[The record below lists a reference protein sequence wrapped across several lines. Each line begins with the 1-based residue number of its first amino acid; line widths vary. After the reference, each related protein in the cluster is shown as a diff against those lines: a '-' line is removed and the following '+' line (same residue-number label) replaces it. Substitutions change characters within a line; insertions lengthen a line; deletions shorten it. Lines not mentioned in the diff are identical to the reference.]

1 MVLPRIVSLFSG
13 AGGLDLGFHQEGYE
27 IAFAVDRME
36 AAIQTHKRNFPK
48 TVSVVADITT
58 RKETSGRLSILDDIA
73 KVLKDGEEIGII
85 GGPPCQGFS
94 RANPKSR
101 SDDPR
106 NEMPTYYLEVVEAL
120 QARYEVQFVLFENVM
135 GIRDAKHSVTFRG
148 ILSRFSELGLTAS
161 VAEHLALDYG
171 VPQTRNRVIISG
183 FGSKEACEAFTPKPV
198 SREGIDLSVRGAI
211 GHLPQ
216 PIFFSRGLSANDI
229 PTHPNH
235 WTMTPRSK
243 RFGDGSDGPAP
254 TRSFRRLS
262 WDKPSPT
269 VAYGHREI
277 HVHPNGTRR
286 LSIYEAMLL
295 QGFPE
300 TFVLE
305 GTLSQQVEQ
314 VSNAVPPPMAR
325 SLAAAARIALG
336 TVSDKCRQS
345 TVSVSRVAL
354 PSDDTSLRAEGQRAE
369 ENDE

>member
-1 MVLPRIVSLFSG
+1 MILPRIVSLFSG
-13 AGGLDLGFHQEGYE
+13 AGGLDLGFLQEGYE

-36 AAIQTHKRNFPK
+36 AAIQTHRRNFPR

-58 RKETSGRLSILDDIA
+58 RNEASGRLAILDDIA
-73 KVLKDGEEIGII
+73 EVLKDGEEIGII

-94 RANPKSR
+94 RANPSSR
-101 SDDPR
+101 ADDPR
-106 NEMPTYYLEVVEAL
+106 NQMPTFYLEVVEEL
-120 QARYEVQFVLFENVM
+120 QARYDVQFVLFENVM
-135 GIRDAKHSVTFRG
+135 GIRDAKHAVAFRG
-148 ILSRFSELGLTAS
+148 ILSRFKELQLTAS
-161 VAEHLALDYG
+161 VAEHSALDYG

-183 FGSKEACEAFTPKPV
+183 FKNAAVSEAFRPKRI
-198 SREGIDLSVRGAI
+198 SREEVDLSVRGAI

-216 PIFFSRGLSANDI
+216 PMFFSRGLSGEDI

-243 RFGDGSDGPAP
+243 RFGGAADGPAP

-277 HVHPNGTRR
+277 HVHPDGTRR

-300 TFVLE
+300 TFVLV

-325 SLAAAARIALG
+325 SLAAAVRIALHSARNNDQQPMLTVCASSSSSVG
-336 TVSDKCRQS
+336 T
-345 TVSVSRVAL
+345 
-354 PSDDTSLRAEGQRAE
+354 PSLRGTLSGVGR
-369 ENDE
+369 

>member
-13 AGGLDLGFHQEGYE
+13 AGGLDLGFHLEGYE
-27 IAFAVDRME
+27 IAFAVDRM
-36 AAIQTHKRNFPK
+36 AAAVQTHKRNFPA
-48 TVSVVADITT
+48 TMSVAADITI
-58 RKETSGRLSILDDIA
+58 RNEASGSLAVLDEIA
-73 KVLKDGEEIGII
+73 KALKDGEAIGII

-94 RANPKSR
+94 RANSNSR
-101 SDDPR
+101 ADDPR
-106 NEMPTYYLEVVEAL
+106 NQMPTFYLEIVEAL
-120 QARYEVQFVLFENVM
+120 QTRYDVQFVLFENVM

-148 ILSRFSELGLTAS
+148 ILARLKELELTAS
-161 VAEHLALDYG
+161 VADHSALDYG

-183 FGSKEACEAFTPKPV
+183 FKHEAAASSFKPKTI
-198 SREGIDLSVRGAI
+198 SREEVDLTVRGAI

-216 PIFFSRGLSANDI
+216 PVFFSRSLSADDI

-243 RFGDGSDGPAP
+243 RFNGETAGPAP

-277 HVHPNGTRR
+277 HIHPDGARR

-295 QGFPE
+295 QGFPRS
-300 TFVLE
+300 FVLE

-314 VSNAVPPPMAR
+314 VSNAVPPPVAR
-325 SLAAAARIALG
+325 SLAAATSTALTTSASAAQ
-336 TVSDKCRQS
+336 TV
-345 TVSVSRVAL
+345 A
-354 PSDDTSLRAEGQRAE
+354 A
-369 ENDE
+369 

>member
-27 IAFAVDRME
+27 IVFAVDRME
-36 AAIQTHKRNFPK
+36 AAIRTHRRNFPK

-58 RKETSGRLSILDDIA
+58 RNETSGSLTILDNIA

-94 RANPKSR
+94 RANPSSR
-101 SDDPR
+101 TDDPR
-106 NEMPTYYLEVVEAL
+106 NEMPTFYLEIVEAL
-120 QARYEVQFVLFENVM
+120 QTRYDVQFVLFENVM

-148 ILSRFSELGLTAS
+148 ILSRFNELKLVSS
-161 VAEHLALDYG
+161 VAEHSALDYG

-183 FGSKEACEAFTPKPV
+183 FKNKEASEAFKPKSV
-198 SREGIDLSVRGAI
+198 SREGVDLSVRGAI

-216 PIFFSRGLSANDI
+216 PMFFSRGLSAEEI

-243 RFGDGSDGPAP
+243 RFGGDADGSKP

-277 HVHPNGTRR
+277 HVHPDGTRR

-295 QGFPE
+295 QGFPK

-314 VSNAVPPPMAR
+314 VSNAVPPPLAR
-325 SLAAAARIALG
+325 SLAATVRIALCS
-336 TVSDKCRQS
+336 VSDSNQQPTWSAGPSSSPSIDTPSRRGVLSGGRQ
-345 TVSVSRVAL
+345 
-354 PSDDTSLRAEGQRAE
+354 
-369 ENDE
+369 

>member
-27 IAFAVDRME
+27 IAFAVDRMA
-36 AAIQTHKRNFPK
+36 AAIQTHKRNFP
-48 TVSVVADITT
+48 TTMSVAADITA
-58 RKETSGRLSILDDIA
+58 RSEPSGKLVVLDEIA
-73 KVLKDGEEIGII
+73 KALKDGEAIGII

-94 RANPKSR
+94 RANPNSR
-101 SDDPR
+101 ADDPR
-106 NEMPTYYLEVVEAL
+106 NQMPAFYLEIVEAL
-120 QARYEVQFVLFENVM
+120 QARYDVQFVLFENVM

-148 ILSRFSELGLTAS
+148 ILARFKELKLTVG
-161 VAEHLALDYG
+161 VAQHSALDYG

-183 FGSKEACEAFTPKPV
+183 FKSEVAAKAFKPKTIPRAEV
-198 SREGIDLSVRGAI
+198 DLTVRGAI
-211 GHLPQ
+211 GFLPQ
-216 PIFFSRGLSANDI
+216 PAFFSRSLSVDEI
-229 PTHPNH
+229 RPHPNH

-243 RFGDGSDGPAP
+243 RFKGETDGPPP

-277 HVHPNGTRR
+277 HVHPDGTRR

-314 VSNAVPPPMAR
+314 VSNAVPPPVAS
-325 SLAAAARIALG
+325 SLAAA
-336 TVSDKCRQS
+336 TC
-345 TVSVSRVAL
+345 VAL
-354 PSDDTSLRAEGQRAE
+354 TAVSSIDQ
-369 ENDE
+369 ENAA

>member
-36 AAIQTHKRNFPK
+36 AAIQTHKRNFP
-48 TVSVVADITT
+48 TTMSVAADITA
-58 RKETSGRLSILDDIA
+58 RSEPSGRLVVLDEIA
-73 KVLKDGEEIGII
+73 KALKDGEAIGII

-94 RANPKSR
+94 RANPNSR
-101 SDDPR
+101 ADDPR
-106 NEMPTYYLEVVEAL
+106 NQMPTFYLEIVEAL
-120 QARYEVQFVLFENVM
+120 QARYDVQFVLFENVM

-148 ILSRFSELGLTAS
+148 VLARFKELKLTAG
-161 VAEHLALDYG
+161 VADHSALDYG

-183 FGSKEACEAFTPKPV
+183 FKSEAAARAFKPKTIP
-198 SREGIDLSVRGAI
+198 REEVDLTVRGAI
-211 GHLPQ
+211 GFLPQ
-216 PIFFSRGLSANDI
+216 PAFFSRNLSADEI
-229 PTHPNH
+229 RPHPNH

-243 RFGDGSDGPAP
+243 RFKGETDGPAP

-277 HVHPNGTRR
+277 HVHPDGTRR

-314 VSNAVPPPMAR
+314 VSNAVPPPVAS
-325 SLAAAARIALG
+325 SLAAA
-336 TVSDKCRQS
+336 TC
-345 TVSVSRVAL
+345 VAL
-354 PSDDTSLRAEGQRAE
+354 TAASSIGE
-369 ENDE
+369 EAAA

>member
-36 AAIQTHKRNFPK
+36 AAIQTHKRNFPT

-58 RKETSGRLSILDDIA
+58 RNEASGSLAILDDIA

-94 RANPKSR
+94 RANPNSR
-101 SDDPR
+101 ADDPR
-106 NEMPTYYLEVVEAL
+106 NEMPTFYLEVVGDL
-120 QARYEVQFVLFENVM
+120 QARYDIQFVLFENVM
-135 GIRDAKHSVTFRG
+135 GIRDAKHYVTFRG
-148 ILSRFSELGLTAS
+148 ILSRFKELKLTAG
-161 VAEHLALDYG
+161 VAEHSALDYG

-183 FGSKEACEAFTPKPV
+183 FKSEAAAGAFTPRSI
-198 SREGIDLSVRGAI
+198 SREGVDLSVRGAI
-211 GHLPQ
+211 GHLP
-216 PIFFSRGLSANDI
+216 PPTFFSRGLSANDI
-229 PTHPNH
+229 PMHPNH

-243 RFGDGSDGPAP
+243 RFRGASAGPVP

-277 HVHPNGTRR
+277 HVHPDGTRR

-325 SLAAAARIALG
+325 SLAAAACVALG
-336 TVSDKCRQS
+336 TVPGIDKQAVGHARPSSLSNVDSCP
-345 TVSVSRVAL
+345 TV
-354 PSDDTSLRAEGQRAE
+354 EGQRAVE
-369 ENDE
+369 SDE

>member
-13 AGGLDLGFHQEGYE
+13 AGGLDLGFHLEGYE
-27 IAFAVDRME
+27 IAFAVDRM
-36 AAIQTHKRNFPK
+36 AAAVQTHKRNFPA
-48 TVSVVADITT
+48 TMSVAADITI
-58 RKETSGRLSILDDIA
+58 RNEASGRLAVLDEIA
-73 KVLKDGEEIGII
+73 KALKDGEAIGII

-94 RANPKSR
+94 RANPNSHA
-101 SDDPR
+101 DDPR
-106 NEMPTYYLEVVEAL
+106 NQMPTFYLEIVEAL
-120 QARYEVQFVLFENVM
+120 QTRYDVQFVLFENVM

-148 ILSRFSELGLTAS
+148 ILARFKELELTAG
-161 VAEHLALDYG
+161 VADHSALDYG

-183 FGSKEACEAFTPKPV
+183 FKSEAAARAFKPKTI
-198 SREGIDLSVRGAI
+198 SRDEVDLTVEGAI

-216 PIFFSRGLSANDI
+216 PAFFSRNLSADNI

-243 RFGDGSDGPAP
+243 RFKGETAGPAP

-277 HVHPNGTRR
+277 HVHPDGARR

-295 QGFPE
+295 QGFP
-300 TFVLE
+300 TSFVLE

-314 VSNAVPPPMAR
+314 VSNAVPPPVAR
-325 SLAAAARIALG
+325 SLAAAAAVALV
-336 TVSDKCRQS
+336 TVS
-345 TVSVSRVAL
+345 SVDQEA
-354 PSDDTSLRAEGQRAE
+354 AA
-369 ENDE
+369 

>member
-13 AGGLDLGFHQEGYE
+13 AGGLDLGFHLEGYE
-27 IAFAVDRME
+27 IAFAVDRM
-36 AAIQTHKRNFPK
+36 AAAVQTHKRNFPA
-48 TVSVVADITT
+48 TMSVTADITI
-58 RKETSGRLSILDDIA
+58 RNEASGSLVVLDEIA
-73 KVLKDGEEIGII
+73 KALKDGEAIGII

-94 RANPKSR
+94 RANPNSHA
-101 SDDPR
+101 DDPR
-106 NEMPTYYLEVVEAL
+106 NQMPSFYLEIVEAL
-120 QARYEVQFVLFENVM
+120 QTHYDVQFVLFENVM

-148 ILSRFSELGLTAS
+148 ILVRFKELELTAG
-161 VAEHLALDYG
+161 VADHSSLDYG

-183 FGSKEACEAFTPKPV
+183 FKSEAAARAFKPKTI
-198 SREGIDLSVRGAI
+198 SREEVDLTVHGAI

-216 PIFFSRGLSANDI
+216 PAFFSRNLSADDI

-243 RFGDGSDGPAP
+243 RFKGETAGPAP

-277 HVHPNGTRR
+277 HVHPDGARR

-295 QGFPE
+295 QGFP
-300 TFVLE
+300 TSFVLE

-314 VSNAVPPPMAR
+314 VSNAVPPPVAR
-325 SLAAAARIALG
+325 SLAAAAAIALA
-336 TVSDKCRQS
+336 TVS
-345 TVSVSRVAL
+345 SVDHEA
-354 PSDDTSLRAEGQRAE
+354 AA
-369 ENDE
+369 